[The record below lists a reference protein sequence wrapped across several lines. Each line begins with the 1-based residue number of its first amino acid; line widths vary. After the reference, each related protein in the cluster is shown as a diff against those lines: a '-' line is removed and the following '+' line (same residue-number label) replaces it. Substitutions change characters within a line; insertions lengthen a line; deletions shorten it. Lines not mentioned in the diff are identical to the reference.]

1 MPREKEHYREVV
13 ADIYEATGKR
23 MFGVND
29 IRAYLGIGYNKAIE
43 YLGKNKQIN
52 IYQFASKLLK

>member
-23 MFGVND
+23 MLGVND
-29 IRAYLGIGYNKAIE
+29 IRAYLGVGYNKAIE
-43 YLGKNKQIN
+43 YLGGKKQIT
-52 IYQFASKLLK
+52 IFQFASMLL